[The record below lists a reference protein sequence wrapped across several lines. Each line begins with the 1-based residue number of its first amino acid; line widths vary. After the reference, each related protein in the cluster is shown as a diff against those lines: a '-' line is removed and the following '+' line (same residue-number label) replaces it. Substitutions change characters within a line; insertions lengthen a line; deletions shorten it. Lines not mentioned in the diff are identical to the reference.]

1 MSGARRTSQSFALA
15 ALLAAAAGSIEA
27 YSVVDLGAFAGAQTG
42 NLLFGSIAISRWQWS
57 TALRYLLPI
66 AAFVAGVLAART
78 LLTPWAATIVHRPYR
93 AVLIFEVTLLVLMGL
108 LPDSTPREFTSVVIT
123 VAVAAQASTF
133 RTVVD
138 VGYNSAYA
146 TGNMMNTVTAAHAGF
161 VNRDRTELVHARR
174 VFSVIGCYA
183 FGAMIGAGVTRE
195 LGRHGILAGA
205 VLIGLAL
212 ALFIAD
218 EHTDGT
224 PLFELVEHR

>member
-1 MSGARRTSQSFALA
+1 MTGSRRTSQSVALA

-42 NLLFGSIAISRWQWS
+42 NVLFGSIAISRWQWS
-57 TALRYLLPI
+57 IAVRYLLPI
-66 AAFVAGVLAART
+66 VAFVVGVIAARSMF
-78 LLTPWAATIVHRPYR
+78 TPQVARFVLRPYR
-93 AVLIFEVTLLVLMGL
+93 AILIFEVTLLVLMGL
-108 LPDSTPREFTSVVIT
+108 LPSSTPRELTSVVIT

-133 RTVVD
+133 RTIVD

-161 VNRDRTELVHARR
+161 VNRDRDELVRAGR
-174 VFSVIGCYA
+174 VASVIGCYA

-205 VLIGLAL
+205 VLLGLAL

-218 EHTDGT
+218 EHSDG
-224 PLFELVEHR
+224 